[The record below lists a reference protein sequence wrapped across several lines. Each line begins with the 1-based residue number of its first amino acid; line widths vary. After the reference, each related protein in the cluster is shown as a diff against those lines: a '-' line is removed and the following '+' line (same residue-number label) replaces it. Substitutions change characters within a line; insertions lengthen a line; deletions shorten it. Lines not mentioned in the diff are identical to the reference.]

1 VGSINAFR
9 KQVNASLADLQST
22 IRSMQAPPGA

>member
-9 KQVNASLADLQST
+9 KQVNTSISELQAQVRTLQSP
-22 IRSMQAPPGA
+22 Q